1 MNNEVIYRLLLS
13 VVLGSL
19 LGLERKYKEREAGP
33 QTYSLVALGTCL
45 FAIVALEMNKVFPGS
60 FDVLRI
66 IQAVA
71 IGIGFIGG
79 GIIFQQSSSVIGLTT
94 AAGLWA
100 TSAIGIA
107 VGIGLY
113 FLAVSATLLA
123 IGILFGFG
131 FLERRIFGKDSE
143 ESK

>member
-19 LGLERKYKEREAGP
+19 LGLERRYKEREAGP

-45 FAIVALEMNKVFPGS
+45 FAIVAIEMNRAFPGN

-79 GIIFQQSSSVIGLTT
+79 GVIFRQSSSVIGLTT
-94 AAGLWA
+94 AAGLWVA
-100 TSAIGIA
+100 SAVGIA
-107 VGIGLY
+107 VGLGFYSIAAFAT
-113 FLAVSATLLA
+113 FLSLVVF
-123 IGILFGFG
+123 IGFG
-131 FLERRIFGKDSE
+131 FLEVKVFKRD
-143 ESK
+143 

>member
-79 GIIFQQSSSVIGLTT
+79 GVIFRQSSGVIGLTT
-94 AAGLWA
+94 AAGLWVA
-100 TSAIGIA
+100 SAVGIA
-107 VGIGLY
+107 VGFELY
-113 FLAVSATLLA
+113 SIAILATFLSLIVF
-123 IGILFGFG
+123 IGFG
-131 FLERRIFGKDSE
+131 FLEVKVFKRD
-143 ESK
+143 

>member
-1 MNNEVIYRLLLS
+1 MNNEIICQLLLS

-19 LGLERKYKEREAGP
+19 LGLERRYKEREAGP

-45 FAIVALEMNKVFPGS
+45 FAVVAIEMNRAFPGN

-79 GIIFQQSSSVIGLTT
+79 GVIFRQSSSVIGLTT
-94 AAGLWA
+94 AAGLWVA
-100 TSAIGIA
+100 SAIGIA
-107 VGIGLY
+107 VGLGFYSIAVFATFLS
-113 FLAVSATLLA
+113 LAVF
-123 IGILFGFG
+123 IGFG
-131 FLERRIFGKDSE
+131 FLEVKVFKRD
-143 ESK
+143 

>member
-19 LGLERKYKEREAGP
+19 LGLERKYKERGAGP

-45 FAIVALEMNKVFPGS
+45 FAIIALEMNKVFPGS

-79 GIIFQQSSSVIGLTT
+79 GIIFQQSSSVTGLTT
-94 AAGLWA
+94 AAGLWVA
-100 TSAIGIA
+100 SAIGIA
-107 VGIGLY
+107 VGFELY
-113 FLAVSATLLA
+113 SMAVLATFLSLIVF
-123 IGILFGFG
+123 IGFG
-131 FLERRIFGKDSE
+131 FLEVKVFKRD
-143 ESK
+143 

>member
-60 FDVLRI
+60 FDVLRV

-79 GIIFQQSSSVIGLTT
+79 GVIFRQPSGVIGLTT
-94 AAGLWA
+94 AAGLWVA
-100 TSAIGIA
+100 SAVGIA
-107 VGIGLY
+107 VGFELY
-113 FLAVSATLLA
+113 SIAILATFLSLIVF
-123 IGILFGFG
+123 IGFG
-131 FLERRIFGKDSE
+131 FLEVKVFKRD
-143 ESK
+143 

>member
-19 LGLERKYKEREAGP
+19 LGLERKYKERGAGP

-45 FAIVALEMNKVFPGS
+45 FAIVAMEMNRAFPGN

-79 GIIFQQSSSVIGLTT
+79 GVIFRQSSSVIGLTT
-94 AAGLWA
+94 AAGLWVA
-100 TSAIGIA
+100 SAVGIA
-107 VGIGLY
+107 VGLGFYSIATFAT
-113 FLAVSATLLA
+113 FLSLIVF
-123 IGILFGFG
+123 IGFG
-131 FLERRIFGKDSE
+131 FLEVKVFKRD
-143 ESK
+143 